1 MNLYAIFQWK
11 EVIRLRRTNRYSRR
25 EKRKKNRHIW
35 VWLLMALAFF
45 AAVGAGAFLASTS
58 LFDTPR
64 RLGRLDRTNE
74 TLLVATDKTTVMILG
89 VDERDDDEGRAD
101 TLMVATVDPKQKQ
114 VSLLSIPRDTRA
126 LLQGSYDKINSAYAY
141 GGWKLTRDVVEDLL
155 DTPVDHYV
163 LVNTR
168 SFPRIIDAIGGI
180 DLYVESRMYY
190 VDEWDDA
197 VPGGLVIDLY
207 PGMQHMDGITAMSY
221 VRYRDEE
228 GDIGR
233 IARQQRFMSA
243 VMDKVTSPAIVTKLP
258 AVIRECMGAV
268 ETDLSFRQ
276 LLELAGSMKEAQGN
290 GLLAEMLPGRPLYID
305 EVSYWV
311 PDLTETRT
319 RLASTLGITMSP
331 KARSE
336 MEREQREYEAS
347 IPSTAREVPPGD
359 TSLGRPSGRR
369 GSSPSTRPSPVGPRT
384 PAAGSPSLPKL
395 DPSRRSDTS
404 PGHDEAAE
412 PTASP
417 HREEVVSET
426 ERTDGGN
433 QPAATPSP
441 VRPSW
446 TELEGSGPRPGA
458 DLSRTP
464 PGDREDDAP
473 AAPSAPEAPS
483 RPAAPAAP
491 TAPSMKSGGKGQ

>member
-1 MNLYAIFQWK
+1 M
-11 EVIRLRRTNRYSRR
+11 V
-25 EKRKKNRHIW
+25 
-35 VWLLMALAFF
+35 LAFF

-58 LFDTPR
+58 LFDAPR
-64 RLGRLDRTNE
+64 RLARLDRANE

-89 VDERDDDEGRAD
+89 VDERDDDVGRSD
-101 TLMVATVDPKQKQ
+101 TLMLATVDPKQKQ
-114 VSLLSIPRDTRA
+114 VSLLSIPRDTRT
-126 LLQGSYDKINSAYAY
+126 LIQGSYDKINSAYAY

-207 PGMQHMDGITAMSY
+207 PGMQHMDGVTAMSY

-233 IARQQRFMSA
+233 IARQQRFMRA
-243 VMDKVTSPAIVTKLP
+243 VMEKVTSPAIVTRLP

-276 LLELAGSMKEAQGN
+276 ILELAGSIKEAQGN
-290 GLLAEMLPGRPLYID
+290 GLRAEMLPGRPLYID

-319 RLASTLGITMSP
+319 RLASTLGITMSQ
-331 KARSE
+331 KARAE

-359 TSLGRPSGRR
+359 TSLGRPDRRSGGASASSAAGRTSPSGTGTLR
-369 GSSPSTRPSPVGPRT
+369 GSG
-384 PAAGSPSLPKL
+384 AAS
-395 DPSRRSDTS
+395 SRSAEDTAGAERS
-404 PGHDEAAE
+404 E
-412 PTASP
+412 
-417 HREEVVSET
+417 SE
-426 ERTDGGN
+426 DNSSGN
-433 QPAATPSP
+433 SSA

-446 TELEGSGPRPGA
+446 ANPEGSGPRPGT

-464 PGDREDDAP
+464 PGDSDDEAPAGTITPEAPARPVAPSAP
-473 AAPSAPEAPS
+473 AAPSMTNS
-483 RPAAPAAP
+483 
-491 TAPSMKSGGKGQ
+491 GKGR

>member
-1 MNLYAIFQWK
+1 M
-11 EVIRLRRTNRYSRR
+11 V
-25 EKRKKNRHIW
+25 
-35 VWLLMALAFF
+35 LAFF

-58 LFDTPR
+58 LFDAPR
-64 RLGRLDRTNE
+64 RLARLDRANE

-89 VDERDDDEGRAD
+89 VDERDDDVGRSD
-101 TLMVATVDPKQKQ
+101 TLMLATVDPKQKQ
-114 VSLLSIPRDTRA
+114 VSLLSIPRDTRT
-126 LLQGSYDKINSAYAY
+126 LIQGSYDKINSAYAY

-207 PGMQHMDGITAMSY
+207 PGMQHMDGVTAMSY

-233 IARQQRFMSA
+233 IARQQRFMRA
-243 VMDKVTSPAIVTKLP
+243 VMEKVTSPAIVTRLP

-276 LLELAGSMKEAQGN
+276 ILELAGSIKEAQGN
-290 GLLAEMLPGRPLYID
+290 GLRAEMLPGRPLYID

-319 RLASTLGITMSP
+319 RLASTLGITMSQ
-331 KARSE
+331 KARAE

-359 TSLGRPSGRR
+359 TSLGRPDRRSGGASASSAAGRTSPSGTGTLR
-369 GSSPSTRPSPVGPRT
+369 GSG
-384 PAAGSPSLPKL
+384 AAS
-395 DPSRRSDTS
+395 SRSAEDTA
-404 PGHDEAAE
+404 G
-412 PTASP
+412 
-417 HREEVVSET
+417 T
-426 ERTDGGN
+426 ERSESEDNSSGN
-433 QPAATPSP
+433 SSA

-446 TELEGSGPRPGA
+446 ANPEGSGPRPGT

-464 PGDREDDAP
+464 PGDSDDEAPAGTITPEAPARPVAPSAP
-473 AAPSAPEAPS
+473 AAPSMTNS
-483 RPAAPAAP
+483 
-491 TAPSMKSGGKGQ
+491 GKGR

>member
-1 MNLYAIFQWK
+1 M
-11 EVIRLRRTNRYSRR
+11 V
-25 EKRKKNRHIW
+25 
-35 VWLLMALAFF
+35 LAFF

-58 LFDTPR
+58 LFDAPR
-64 RLGRLDRTNE
+64 RLARLDRANE

-89 VDERDDDEGRAD
+89 VDERDDDVGRSD
-101 TLMVATVDPKQKQ
+101 TLMLATVDPKQKQ
-114 VSLLSIPRDTRA
+114 VSLLSIPRDTRT
-126 LLQGSYDKINSAYAY
+126 LIQGSYDKINSAYAY

-207 PGMQHMDGITAMSY
+207 PGMQHMDGVTAMSY

-233 IARQQRFMSA
+233 IARQQRFMRA
-243 VMDKVTSPAIVTKLP
+243 VMEKVTSPAIVTRLP

-276 LLELAGSMKEAQGN
+276 ILELAGSIKEAQGN
-290 GLLAEMLPGRPLYID
+290 GLRAEMLPGRPLYID

-319 RLASTLGITMSP
+319 RLASTLGITMSQ
-331 KARSE
+331 KARAE

-359 TSLGRPSGRR
+359 TSLGRPDRRSGGASASSAAGRTSSSGTGTLR
-369 GSSPSTRPSPVGPRT
+369 GSG
-384 PAAGSPSLPKL
+384 AAS
-395 DPSRRSDTS
+395 SRSAEDTA
-404 PGHDEAAE
+404 G
-412 PTASP
+412 
-417 HREEVVSET
+417 T
-426 ERTDGGN
+426 ERSESEDNSSGN
-433 QPAATPSP
+433 SSA

-446 TELEGSGPRPGA
+446 ANPEGSGPRPGT

-464 PGDREDDAP
+464 PGDSDDEASAGPITPEAPARPVAPSAP
-473 AAPSAPEAPS
+473 AAPSMTNS
-483 RPAAPAAP
+483 
-491 TAPSMKSGGKGQ
+491 GKGR

>member
-1 MNLYAIFQWK
+1 M
-11 EVIRLRRTNRYSRR
+11 V
-25 EKRKKNRHIW
+25 
-35 VWLLMALAFF
+35 LAFF

-58 LFDTPR
+58 LFDAPR
-64 RLGRLDRTNE
+64 RLARLDRANE

-89 VDERDDDEGRAD
+89 VDERDDDVGRSD
-101 TLMVATVDPKQKQ
+101 TLMLATVDPKQKQ
-114 VSLLSIPRDTRA
+114 VSLLSIPRDTRT
-126 LLQGSYDKINSAYAY
+126 LIQGSYDKINSAYAY
-141 GGWKLTRDVVEDLL
+141 GGWRLTRDVVEDLL

-207 PGMQHMDGITAMSY
+207 PGMQHMDGVTAMSY

-233 IARQQRFMSA
+233 IARQQRFMRA
-243 VMDKVTSPAIVTKLP
+243 VMEKVTSPAIVTRLP

-276 LLELAGSMKEAQGN
+276 ILELAGSIKEAQGN
-290 GLLAEMLPGRPLYID
+290 GLRAEMLPGRPLYID

-319 RLASTLGITMSP
+319 RLASTLGITMSQ
-331 KARSE
+331 KARAE

-359 TSLGRPSGRR
+359 TSLGRPDRRSGGASASSAAGRTSPSGTGPLR
-369 GSSPSTRPSPVGPRT
+369 GSG
-384 PAAGSPSLPKL
+384 AASA
-395 DPSRRSDTS
+395 RSAEDTA
-404 PGHDEAAE
+404 GAE
-412 PTASP
+412 
-417 HREEVVSET
+417 RSES
-426 ERTDGGN
+426 EDNSSGN
-433 QPAATPSP
+433 SSA

-446 TELEGSGPRPGA
+446 ANPEGSGPRPGT

-464 PGDREDDAP
+464 PGDSDDEAPAGTITPEAPARPVAPSAP
-473 AAPSAPEAPS
+473 AAPSMTNS
-483 RPAAPAAP
+483 
-491 TAPSMKSGGKGQ
+491 GKGR

>member
-1 MNLYAIFQWK
+1 M
-11 EVIRLRRTNRYSRR
+11 V
-25 EKRKKNRHIW
+25 
-35 VWLLMALAFF
+35 LAFF

-58 LFDTPR
+58 LFDAPR
-64 RLGRLDRTNE
+64 RLARLDRANE

-89 VDERDDDEGRAD
+89 VDERDDDVGRSD
-101 TLMVATVDPKQKQ
+101 TLMLATVDPKQKQ
-114 VSLLSIPRDTRA
+114 VSLLSIPRDTRT
-126 LLQGSYDKINSAYAY
+126 LIQGSYDKINSAYAY

-207 PGMQHMDGITAMSY
+207 PGMQHMDGVTAMSY

-233 IARQQRFMSA
+233 IARQQRFMRA
-243 VMDKVTSPAIVTKLP
+243 VMEKVTSPAIVTRLP

-276 LLELAGSMKEAQGN
+276 ILELAGSIKEAQGN
-290 GLLAEMLPGRPLYID
+290 GLRAEMLPGRPLYID

-319 RLASTLGITMSP
+319 RLASTLGITMSQ
-331 KARSE
+331 KARAE

-359 TSLGRPSGRR
+359 TSLGRPDRRSGGASASSAAGRTSPSGTGTLR
-369 GSSPSTRPSPVGPRT
+369 GSG
-384 PAAGSPSLPKL
+384 AAS
-395 DPSRRSDTS
+395 SRSAEDTA
-404 PGHDEAAE
+404 G
-412 PTASP
+412 
-417 HREEVVSET
+417 T
-426 ERTDGGN
+426 ERSESEDNSSGN
-433 QPAATPSP
+433 SSA

-446 TELEGSGPRPGA
+446 ANPEGSGPRPGT

-464 PGDREDDAP
+464 PGDSDDEAPAGPITPEAPARPVAPSAP
-473 AAPSAPEAPS
+473 AAPSMTNS
-483 RPAAPAAP
+483 
-491 TAPSMKSGGKGQ
+491 GKGR

>member
-1 MNLYAIFQWK
+1 M
-11 EVIRLRRTNRYSRR
+11 V
-25 EKRKKNRHIW
+25 
-35 VWLLMALAFF
+35 LAFF

-58 LFDTPR
+58 LFDAPR
-64 RLGRLDRTNE
+64 RLARLDRANE

-89 VDERDDDEGRAD
+89 VDERDDDVGRSD
-101 TLMVATVDPKQKQ
+101 TLMLATVDPKQKQ
-114 VSLLSIPRDTRA
+114 VSLLSIPRDTRT
-126 LLQGSYDKINSAYAY
+126 LIQGSYDKINSAYAY

-207 PGMQHMDGITAMSY
+207 PGMQHMDGVTAMSY

-233 IARQQRFMSA
+233 IARQQRFMRA
-243 VMDKVTSPAIVTKLP
+243 VMEKVTSPAIVTRLP

-276 LLELAGSMKEAQGN
+276 ILELAGSIKEAQGN
-290 GLLAEMLPGRPLYID
+290 GLRAEMLPGRPLYID

-319 RLASTLGITMSP
+319 RLASTLGITMSQ
-331 KARSE
+331 KARAE

-359 TSLGRPSGRR
+359 TSLGRPGRR
-369 GSSPSTRPSPVGPRT
+369 SGGASASSAAGRTSPSGTGTLRGSG
-384 PAAGSPSLPKL
+384 AAS
-395 DPSRRSDTS
+395 SRSAEDTA
-404 PGHDEAAE
+404 G
-412 PTASP
+412 
-417 HREEVVSET
+417 T
-426 ERTDGGN
+426 ERSESEDNSSGN
-433 QPAATPSP
+433 SSA

-446 TELEGSGPRPGA
+446 ANPEGSGPRPGT

-464 PGDREDDAP
+464 PGDSDDEAPAGTITPEAPARPVAPSAP
-473 AAPSAPEAPS
+473 AAPSMTNS
-483 RPAAPAAP
+483 
-491 TAPSMKSGGKGQ
+491 GKGR

>member
-1 MNLYAIFQWK
+1 M
-11 EVIRLRRTNRYSRR
+11 V
-25 EKRKKNRHIW
+25 
-35 VWLLMALAFF
+35 LAFF

-58 LFDTPR
+58 LFDAPR
-64 RLGRLDRTNE
+64 RLARLDRGNE

-89 VDERDDDEGRAD
+89 VDERDDDVGRSD
-101 TLMVATVDPKQKQ
+101 TLMLATVDPKQKQ
-114 VSLLSIPRDTRA
+114 VSLLSIPRDTRT
-126 LLQGSYDKINSAYAY
+126 LIQGSYDKINSAYAY

-207 PGMQHMDGITAMSY
+207 PGMQHMDGVTAMSY

-233 IARQQRFMSA
+233 IARQQRFMRA
-243 VMDKVTSPAIVTKLP
+243 VMEKVTSPAIVTRLP

-276 LLELAGSMKEAQGN
+276 ILELAGSIKEAQGN
-290 GLLAEMLPGRPLYID
+290 GLRAEMLPGRPLYID

-319 RLASTLGITMSP
+319 RLASTLGITMSQ
-331 KARSE
+331 KARAE

-359 TSLGRPSGRR
+359 TSLGRPDRRSGGASASSAAGRTSPSGTGTLR
-369 GSSPSTRPSPVGPRT
+369 GSG
-384 PAAGSPSLPKL
+384 AAS
-395 DPSRRSDTS
+395 SRSAEDTA
-404 PGHDEAAE
+404 G
-412 PTASP
+412 
-417 HREEVVSET
+417 T
-426 ERTDGGN
+426 ERSESEDNSSGN
-433 QPAATPSP
+433 SSA

-446 TELEGSGPRPGA
+446 ANPEGSGPRPGT

-464 PGDREDDAP
+464 PGDSDDEAPAGTITPEAPARPVAPSAP
-473 AAPSAPEAPS
+473 AAPSMTNS
-483 RPAAPAAP
+483 
-491 TAPSMKSGGKGQ
+491 GKGR

>member
-1 MNLYAIFQWK
+1 M
-11 EVIRLRRTNRYSRR
+11 V
-25 EKRKKNRHIW
+25 
-35 VWLLMALAFF
+35 LAFF

-58 LFDTPR
+58 LFDAPR
-64 RLGRLDRTNE
+64 RLARLDRANE

-89 VDERDDDEGRAD
+89 VDERDDDVGRSD
-101 TLMVATVDPKQKQ
+101 TLMLATVDPKQKQ
-114 VSLLSIPRDTRA
+114 VSLLSIPRDTRT
-126 LLQGSYDKINSAYAY
+126 LIQGSYDKINSAYAY

-197 VPGGLVIDLY
+197 VPGGLIIDLY
-207 PGMQHMDGITAMSY
+207 PGMQHMDGVTAMSY

-233 IARQQRFMSA
+233 IARQQRFMRA
-243 VMDKVTSPAIVTKLP
+243 VMEKVTSPAIVTRLP

-276 LLELAGSMKEAQGN
+276 ILELAGSIKEAQGN
-290 GLLAEMLPGRPLYID
+290 GLRAEMLPGRPLYID

-319 RLASTLGITMSP
+319 RLASTLGITMSQ
-331 KARSE
+331 KARAE

-359 TSLGRPSGRR
+359 TSLGRPDRRSGGASASSAAGRTSPSGTGTLR
-369 GSSPSTRPSPVGPRT
+369 GSG
-384 PAAGSPSLPKL
+384 AAS
-395 DPSRRSDTS
+395 SRSSEDTAGAERS
-404 PGHDEAAE
+404 E
-412 PTASP
+412 
-417 HREEVVSET
+417 SE
-426 ERTDGGN
+426 DNSSGN
-433 QPAATPSP
+433 SSA

-446 TELEGSGPRPGA
+446 ANPEGSGPRPGT

-464 PGDREDDAP
+464 PGDSDDEAPAGTITPEAPARPVAPSAP
-473 AAPSAPEAPS
+473 AAPSMTNS
-483 RPAAPAAP
+483 
-491 TAPSMKSGGKGQ
+491 GKGR

>member
-1 MNLYAIFQWK
+1 M
-11 EVIRLRRTNRYSRR
+11 V
-25 EKRKKNRHIW
+25 
-35 VWLLMALAFF
+35 LAFF

-58 LFDTPR
+58 LFDAPR
-64 RLGRLDRTNE
+64 RLARLDRANE

-89 VDERDDDEGRAD
+89 VDERDDDVGRSD
-101 TLMVATVDPKQKQ
+101 TLMLATVDPKQKQ
-114 VSLLSIPRDTRA
+114 VSLLSIPRDTRT
-126 LLQGSYDKINSAYAY
+126 LIQGSYDKINSAYAY

-207 PGMQHMDGITAMSY
+207 PGMQHMDGVTAMSY

-233 IARQQRFMSA
+233 IARQQRFMRA
-243 VMDKVTSPAIVTKLP
+243 VMEKVTSPAIVTRLP

-276 LLELAGSMKEAQGN
+276 ILELAGSIKEAQGN
-290 GLLAEMLPGRPLYID
+290 GLRAEMLPGRPLYID

-319 RLASTLGITMSP
+319 RLASTLGITMSQ
-331 KARSE
+331 KARAE

-359 TSLGRPSGRR
+359 TSLGRPDRRSGGASASSAAGRTSPSGTGPLR
-369 GSSPSTRPSPVGPRT
+369 GSG
-384 PAAGSPSLPKL
+384 AAS
-395 DPSRRSDTS
+395 SRSAEDTA
-404 PGHDEAAE
+404 G
-412 PTASP
+412 
-417 HREEVVSET
+417 T
-426 ERTDGGN
+426 ERSESEDNSSGN
-433 QPAATPSP
+433 SSA

-446 TELEGSGPRPGA
+446 ANPEGSGPRPGT

-464 PGDREDDAP
+464 PGDSDDEAPAGTITPEAPARPVAPSAP
-473 AAPSAPEAPS
+473 AAPSMTNS
-483 RPAAPAAP
+483 
-491 TAPSMKSGGKGQ
+491 GKGR

>member
-1 MNLYAIFQWK
+1 M
-11 EVIRLRRTNRYSRR
+11 V
-25 EKRKKNRHIW
+25 
-35 VWLLMALAFF
+35 LAFF

-58 LFDTPR
+58 LFDAPR
-64 RLGRLDRTNE
+64 RLARLDRANE

-89 VDERDDDEGRAD
+89 VDERDDDVGRSD
-101 TLMVATVDPKQKQ
+101 TLMLATVDPKQKQ
-114 VSLLSIPRDTRA
+114 VSLLSIPRDTRT
-126 LLQGSYDKINSAYAY
+126 LIQGSYDKINSAYAY

-207 PGMQHMDGITAMSY
+207 PGMQHMDGVTAMSY

-233 IARQQRFMSA
+233 IARQQRFMRA
-243 VMDKVTSPAIVTKLP
+243 VMEKVTSPAIVTRLP

-276 LLELAGSMKEAQGN
+276 ILELAGSIKEAQGN
-290 GLLAEMLPGRPLYID
+290 GLRAEMLPGRPLYID

-319 RLASTLGITMSP
+319 RLASTLGITMSQ
-331 KARSE
+331 KARAE

-359 TSLGRPSGRR
+359 TSLGRPDRRSGGASASSAAGRTSPSGTGTLR
-369 GSSPSTRPSPVGPRT
+369 GSG
-384 PAAGSPSLPKL
+384 AAS
-395 DPSRRSDTS
+395 SRSAEDTA
-404 PGHDEAAE
+404 G
-412 PTASP
+412 
-417 HREEVVSET
+417 T
-426 ERTDGGN
+426 ERSESEDNSSGN
-433 QPAATPSP
+433 SSA

-446 TELEGSGPRPGA
+446 ANPEGSGPRPGT

-464 PGDREDDAP
+464 PGDSDDEASAGTITPEAPARPVAPSAP
-473 AAPSAPEAPS
+473 AAPSMTNS
-483 RPAAPAAP
+483 
-491 TAPSMKSGGKGQ
+491 GKGR

>member
-1 MNLYAIFQWK
+1 M
-11 EVIRLRRTNRYSRR
+11 V
-25 EKRKKNRHIW
+25 
-35 VWLLMALAFF
+35 LAFF

-58 LFDTPR
+58 LFDAPR
-64 RLGRLDRTNE
+64 RLARLDRANE

-89 VDERDDDEGRAD
+89 VDERDDDVGRSD
-101 TLMVATVDPKQKQ
+101 TLMLATVDPKQKQ
-114 VSLLSIPRDTRA
+114 VSLLSIPRDTRT
-126 LLQGSYDKINSAYAY
+126 LIQGSYDKINSAYAY

-207 PGMQHMDGITAMSY
+207 PGMQHMDGVTAMSY

-233 IARQQRFMSA
+233 IARQQRFMRA
-243 VMDKVTSPAIVTKLP
+243 VMEKVTSPAIVTRLP

-276 LLELAGSMKEAQGN
+276 ILELAGSIKEAQGN
-290 GLLAEMLPGRPLYID
+290 GLRAEMLPGRPLYID

-319 RLASTLGITMSP
+319 RLASTLGITMSQ
-331 KARSE
+331 KARAE

-359 TSLGRPSGRR
+359 TSLGRPDRRSGGASASSAAGRTSPSGTGPLR
-369 GSSPSTRPSPVGPRT
+369 GSG
-384 PAAGSPSLPKL
+384 AAS
-395 DPSRRSDTS
+395 SRSAEDTA
-404 PGHDEAAE
+404 G
-412 PTASP
+412 
-417 HREEVVSET
+417 T
-426 ERTDGGN
+426 ERSESEDNSSGN
-433 QPAATPSP
+433 SSA

-446 TELEGSGPRPGA
+446 ANPEGSGPRPGT

-464 PGDREDDAP
+464 PGDSDDEASAGPITPEAPARPVAPSAP
-473 AAPSAPEAPS
+473 AAPSMTNS
-483 RPAAPAAP
+483 
-491 TAPSMKSGGKGQ
+491 GKGR

>member
-1 MNLYAIFQWK
+1 M
-11 EVIRLRRTNRYSRR
+11 V
-25 EKRKKNRHIW
+25 
-35 VWLLMALAFF
+35 LAFF

-58 LFDTPR
+58 LFDAPR
-64 RLGRLDRTNE
+64 RLARLDRANE

-89 VDERDDDEGRAD
+89 VDERDDDVGRSD
-101 TLMVATVDPKQKQ
+101 TLMLATVDPKQKQ
-114 VSLLSIPRDTRA
+114 VSLLSIPRDTRT
-126 LLQGSYDKINSAYAY
+126 LIQGSYDKINSAYAY

-207 PGMQHMDGITAMSY
+207 PGMQHMDGVTAMSY

-233 IARQQRFMSA
+233 IARQQRFMRA
-243 VMDKVTSPAIVTKLP
+243 VMEKVTSPAIVTRLP

-276 LLELAGSMKEAQGN
+276 ILELAGSIKEAQGN
-290 GLLAEMLPGRPLYID
+290 GLRAEMLPGRPLYID

-319 RLASTLGITMSP
+319 RLASTLGITMSQ
-331 KARSE
+331 KARAE

-359 TSLGRPSGRR
+359 TSLGRPDRRSGGASASSAAGRTSPSGTGTLR
-369 GSSPSTRPSPVGPRT
+369 GSG
-384 PAAGSPSLPKL
+384 AAS
-395 DPSRRSDTS
+395 SRSSEDTAGAERS
-404 PGHDEAAE
+404 E
-412 PTASP
+412 
-417 HREEVVSET
+417 SE
-426 ERTDGGN
+426 DNSSGN
-433 QPAATPSP
+433 SSA

-446 TELEGSGPRPGA
+446 ANPEGSGPRPGT

-464 PGDREDDAP
+464 PGDSDDEASAGPITPEAPARPVAPSAP
-473 AAPSAPEAPS
+473 AAPSMTNS
-483 RPAAPAAP
+483 
-491 TAPSMKSGGKGQ
+491 GKGR

>member
-1 MNLYAIFQWK
+1 M
-11 EVIRLRRTNRYSRR
+11 V
-25 EKRKKNRHIW
+25 
-35 VWLLMALAFF
+35 LAFF

-58 LFDTPR
+58 LFDAPR
-64 RLGRLDRTNE
+64 RLARLDRANE

-89 VDERDDDEGRAD
+89 VDERDDDVGRSD
-101 TLMVATVDPKQKQ
+101 TLMLATVDPKQKQ
-114 VSLLSIPRDTRA
+114 VSLLSIPRDTRT
-126 LLQGSYDKINSAYAY
+126 LIQGSYDKINSAYAY

-207 PGMQHMDGITAMSY
+207 PGMQHMDGVTAMSY

-233 IARQQRFMSA
+233 IARQQRFMRA
-243 VMDKVTSPAIVTKLP
+243 VMEKVTSPAIVTRLP

-276 LLELAGSMKEAQGN
+276 ILELAGSIKEAQGN
-290 GLLAEMLPGRPLYID
+290 GLRAEMLPGRPLYID

-319 RLASTLGITMSP
+319 RLASTLGITMSQ
-331 KARSE
+331 KARAE

-359 TSLGRPSGRR
+359 TSLGRPDRRSGGASASSAAGRTSSSGTGTLR
-369 GSSPSTRPSPVGPRT
+369 GSG
-384 PAAGSPSLPKL
+384 AAS
-395 DPSRRSDTS
+395 SRSSEDTAGAERS
-404 PGHDEAAE
+404 E
-412 PTASP
+412 
-417 HREEVVSET
+417 SE
-426 ERTDGGN
+426 DNSSGN
-433 QPAATPSP
+433 SSA

-446 TELEGSGPRPGA
+446 ANPEGSGPRPGT

-464 PGDREDDAP
+464 PGDSDDEAPTGTITPEAPARPVAPSAP
-473 AAPSAPEAPS
+473 AAPSMTNS
-483 RPAAPAAP
+483 
-491 TAPSMKSGGKGQ
+491 GKGR

>member
-1 MNLYAIFQWK
+1 M
-11 EVIRLRRTNRYSRR
+11 V
-25 EKRKKNRHIW
+25 
-35 VWLLMALAFF
+35 LAFF

-58 LFDTPR
+58 LFDAPR
-64 RLGRLDRTNE
+64 RLARLDRANE

-89 VDERDDDEGRAD
+89 VDERDDDVGRSD
-101 TLMVATVDPKQKQ
+101 TLMLATVDPKQKQ
-114 VSLLSIPRDTRA
+114 VSLLSIPRDTRT
-126 LLQGSYDKINSAYAY
+126 LIQGSYDKINSAYAY

-207 PGMQHMDGITAMSY
+207 PGMQHMDGVTAMSY

-233 IARQQRFMSA
+233 IARQQRFMRA
-243 VMDKVTSPAIVTKLP
+243 VMEKVTSPAIVTRLP

-276 LLELAGSMKEAQGN
+276 ILELAGSIKEAQGN
-290 GLLAEMLPGRPLYID
+290 GLRAEMLPGRPLYID

-319 RLASTLGITMSP
+319 RLASTLGITMSQ
-331 KARSE
+331 KARAE

-359 TSLGRPSGRR
+359 TSLGRPDRRSGGASSSSAAGRTSPSGTGPLR
-369 GSSPSTRPSPVGPRT
+369 GSG
-384 PAAGSPSLPKL
+384 AAS
-395 DPSRRSDTS
+395 SRSAEDTA
-404 PGHDEAAE
+404 G
-412 PTASP
+412 
-417 HREEVVSET
+417 T
-426 ERTDGGN
+426 ERSESEDNSSGN
-433 QPAATPSP
+433 SSA

-446 TELEGSGPRPGA
+446 ANPEGSGPRPGT

-464 PGDREDDAP
+464 PGDSDDEVPAGTITPEAPARPVAPLAP
-473 AAPSAPEAPS
+473 AAPSMTNS
-483 RPAAPAAP
+483 
-491 TAPSMKSGGKGQ
+491 GKGR

>member
-1 MNLYAIFQWK
+1 M
-11 EVIRLRRTNRYSRR
+11 V
-25 EKRKKNRHIW
+25 
-35 VWLLMALAFF
+35 LAFF

-58 LFDTPR
+58 LFDAPR
-64 RLGRLDRTNE
+64 RLARLDRGNE

-89 VDERDDDEGRAD
+89 VDERDDDVGRSD
-101 TLMVATVDPKQKQ
+101 TLMLATVDPKQKQ
-114 VSLLSIPRDTRA
+114 VSLLSIPRDTRT
-126 LLQGSYDKINSAYAY
+126 LIQGSYDKINSAYAY

-207 PGMQHMDGITAMSY
+207 PGMQHMDGVTAMSY

-233 IARQQRFMSA
+233 IARQQRFMRA
-243 VMDKVTSPAIVTKLP
+243 VMEKVTSPAIVTRLP

-276 LLELAGSMKEAQGN
+276 ILELAGSIKEAQGN
-290 GLLAEMLPGRPLYID
+290 GLRAEMLPGRPLYID

-319 RLASTLGITMSP
+319 RLASTLGITMSQ
-331 KARSE
+331 KARAE

-359 TSLGRPSGRR
+359 TSLGRPDRRSGGASASSAVGRTSPSGTGTLR
-369 GSSPSTRPSPVGPRT
+369 GSG
-384 PAAGSPSLPKL
+384 AAS
-395 DPSRRSDTS
+395 SRSAEDTA
-404 PGHDEAAE
+404 G
-412 PTASP
+412 
-417 HREEVVSET
+417 T
-426 ERTDGGN
+426 ERSESEDNSSGN
-433 QPAATPSP
+433 SSA

-446 TELEGSGPRPGA
+446 ANPEGSGPRPGT

-464 PGDREDDAP
+464 PGDSDDEAPAGTITPEAPARPVAPSAP
-473 AAPSAPEAPS
+473 AAPSMTNS
-483 RPAAPAAP
+483 
-491 TAPSMKSGGKGQ
+491 GKGR

>member
-1 MNLYAIFQWK
+1 M
-11 EVIRLRRTNRYSRR
+11 V
-25 EKRKKNRHIW
+25 
-35 VWLLMALAFF
+35 LAFF

-58 LFDTPR
+58 LFDAPR
-64 RLGRLDRTNE
+64 RLARLDRANE

-89 VDERDDDEGRAD
+89 VDERDDDVGRSD
-101 TLMVATVDPKQKQ
+101 TLMLATVDPKQKQ
-114 VSLLSIPRDTRA
+114 VSLLSIPRDTRT
-126 LLQGSYDKINSAYAY
+126 LIQGSYDKINSAYAY

-207 PGMQHMDGITAMSY
+207 PGMQHMDGVTAMSY

-233 IARQQRFMSA
+233 IVRQQRFMRA
-243 VMDKVTSPAIVTKLP
+243 VMEKVTSPAIVTRLP

-276 LLELAGSMKEAQGN
+276 ILELAGSIKEAQGN
-290 GLLAEMLPGRPLYID
+290 GLRAEMLPGRPLYID

-319 RLASTLGITMSP
+319 RLASTLGITMSQ
-331 KARSE
+331 KARAE

-359 TSLGRPSGRR
+359 TSLGRPDRRSGGASASSAAGRTSPSGTGTLR
-369 GSSPSTRPSPVGPRT
+369 GSG
-384 PAAGSPSLPKL
+384 AAS
-395 DPSRRSDTS
+395 SRSSEDTAGAERS
-404 PGHDEAAE
+404 E
-412 PTASP
+412 
-417 HREEVVSET
+417 SE
-426 ERTDGGN
+426 DNSSGN
-433 QPAATPSP
+433 SSA

-446 TELEGSGPRPGA
+446 ANPEGSGPRPGT

-464 PGDREDDAP
+464 PGDSDDEAPAGTITPEAPARPVAPSAP
-473 AAPSAPEAPS
+473 AAPSMTNS
-483 RPAAPAAP
+483 
-491 TAPSMKSGGKGQ
+491 GKGR

>member
-1 MNLYAIFQWK
+1 M
-11 EVIRLRRTNRYSRR
+11 V
-25 EKRKKNRHIW
+25 
-35 VWLLMALAFF
+35 LAFF

-58 LFDTPR
+58 LFDAPR
-64 RLGRLDRTNE
+64 RLARLDRANE

-89 VDERDDDEGRAD
+89 VDERDDDVGRSD
-101 TLMVATVDPKQKQ
+101 TLMLATVDPKQKQ
-114 VSLLSIPRDTRA
+114 VSLLSIPRDTRT
-126 LLQGSYDKINSAYAY
+126 LIQGSYDKINSAYAY

-207 PGMQHMDGITAMSY
+207 PGMQHMDGVTAMSY

-233 IARQQRFMSA
+233 IARQQRFMRA
-243 VMDKVTSPAIVTKLP
+243 VMEKVTSPAIVTRLP

-276 LLELAGSMKEAQGN
+276 ILELAGSIKEAQGN
-290 GLLAEMLPGRPLYID
+290 GLRAEMLPGRPLYID

-319 RLASTLGITMSP
+319 RLASTLGITMSQ
-331 KARSE
+331 KARAE

-359 TSLGRPSGRR
+359 TSLGRPDRRSGGASASSAAGRTSPSGTGPLR
-369 GSSPSTRPSPVGPRT
+369 GSG
-384 PAAGSPSLPKL
+384 AASA
-395 DPSRRSDTS
+395 RSAEDTA
-404 PGHDEAAE
+404 GAE
-412 PTASP
+412 
-417 HREEVVSET
+417 RSES
-426 ERTDGGN
+426 EDNSSGN
-433 QPAATPSP
+433 SSA

-446 TELEGSGPRPGA
+446 ANPEGSGPRPGT

-464 PGDREDDAP
+464 PGDSDDEASAGPITPEAPARPVAPSAP
-473 AAPSAPEAPS
+473 AAPSMTNS
-483 RPAAPAAP
+483 
-491 TAPSMKSGGKGQ
+491 GKGR

>member
-1 MNLYAIFQWK
+1 M
-11 EVIRLRRTNRYSRR
+11 V
-25 EKRKKNRHIW
+25 
-35 VWLLMALAFF
+35 LAFF

-58 LFDTPR
+58 LFDAPR
-64 RLGRLDRTNE
+64 RLARLDRANE

-89 VDERDDDEGRAD
+89 VDERDDDVGRSD
-101 TLMVATVDPKQKQ
+101 TLMLATVDPKQKQ
-114 VSLLSIPRDTRA
+114 VSLLSIPRDTRT
-126 LLQGSYDKINSAYAY
+126 LIQGSYDKINSAYAY

-207 PGMQHMDGITAMSY
+207 PGMQHMDGVTAMSY

-233 IARQQRFMSA
+233 IARQQRFMRA
-243 VMDKVTSPAIVTKLP
+243 VMEKVTSPAIVTRLP

-276 LLELAGSMKEAQGN
+276 ILELAGSIKEAQGN
-290 GLLAEMLPGRPLYID
+290 GLRAEMLPGRPLYID

-319 RLASTLGITMSP
+319 RLASTLGITMSQ
-331 KARSE
+331 KARAE

-347 IPSTAREVPPGD
+347 IPSTAREVPLGD
-359 TSLGRPSGRR
+359 TSLGRPDRRSGGASASSAAGRTSPSGTGTLR
-369 GSSPSTRPSPVGPRT
+369 GSG
-384 PAAGSPSLPKL
+384 AAS
-395 DPSRRSDTS
+395 SRSVEDTA
-404 PGHDEAAE
+404 G
-412 PTASP
+412 
-417 HREEVVSET
+417 T
-426 ERTDGGN
+426 ERSESEDNSSGN
-433 QPAATPSP
+433 SSA

-446 TELEGSGPRPGA
+446 ANPEGSGPRPGT

-464 PGDREDDAP
+464 PGDSDDEAPARTITPEAPARPVAPSAP
-473 AAPSAPEAPS
+473 AAPSMTNS
-483 RPAAPAAP
+483 
-491 TAPSMKSGGKGQ
+491 GKGR

>member
-1 MNLYAIFQWK
+1 M
-11 EVIRLRRTNRYSRR
+11 V
-25 EKRKKNRHIW
+25 
-35 VWLLMALAFF
+35 LAFF

-58 LFDTPR
+58 LFDAPR
-64 RLGRLDRTNE
+64 RLARLDRANE

-89 VDERDDDEGRAD
+89 VDERDDDVGRSD
-101 TLMVATVDPKQKQ
+101 TLMLATVDPKQKQ
-114 VSLLSIPRDTRA
+114 VSLLSIPRDTRT
-126 LLQGSYDKINSAYAY
+126 LIQGSYDKINSAYAY

-207 PGMQHMDGITAMSY
+207 PGMQHMDGVTAMSY

-233 IARQQRFMSA
+233 IARQQRFMRA
-243 VMDKVTSPAIVTKLP
+243 VMEKVTSPAIVTRLP

-276 LLELAGSMKEAQGN
+276 ILELAGSIKEAQGN
-290 GLLAEMLPGRPLYID
+290 GLRAEMLPGRPLYID

-319 RLASTLGITMSP
+319 RLASTLGITMSQ
-331 KARSE
+331 KARAE

-359 TSLGRPSGRR
+359 TSLGRPDRRSGGASASSAAGRTSPSGTGTLR
-369 GSSPSTRPSPVGPRT
+369 GSG
-384 PAAGSPSLPKL
+384 AASA
-395 DPSRRSDTS
+395 RSAEDTA
-404 PGHDEAAE
+404 GME
-412 PTASP
+412 
-417 HREEVVSET
+417 RSES
-426 ERTDGGN
+426 EDNSSGN
-433 QPAATPSP
+433 SSA

-446 TELEGSGPRPGA
+446 ANPEGSGPRPGT

-464 PGDREDDAP
+464 PGDSDDEAPAGTITPEAPARPVAPSAP
-473 AAPSAPEAPS
+473 AAPSMTNS
-483 RPAAPAAP
+483 
-491 TAPSMKSGGKGQ
+491 GKGR

>member
-1 MNLYAIFQWK
+1 M
-11 EVIRLRRTNRYSRR
+11 V
-25 EKRKKNRHIW
+25 
-35 VWLLMALAFF
+35 LAFF

-58 LFDTPR
+58 LFDAPR
-64 RLGRLDRTNE
+64 RLARLDRANE

-89 VDERDDDEGRAD
+89 VDERDDDVGRSD
-101 TLMVATVDPKQKQ
+101 TLMLATVDPKQKQ
-114 VSLLSIPRDTRA
+114 VSLLSIPRDTRT
-126 LLQGSYDKINSAYAY
+126 LIQGSYDKINSAYAY

-207 PGMQHMDGITAMSY
+207 PGMQHMDGVTAMSY

-233 IARQQRFMSA
+233 IARQQRFMRA
-243 VMDKVTSPAIVTKLP
+243 VMEKVTSPAIVTRLP

-276 LLELAGSMKEAQGN
+276 ILELAGSIKEAQGN
-290 GLLAEMLPGRPLYID
+290 GLRAEMLPGRPLYID

-319 RLASTLGITMSP
+319 RLASTLGITMSQ
-331 KARSE
+331 KARAE

-359 TSLGRPSGRR
+359 TSLGRPDRRSGASASSAAGRTSPSGTGTLR
-369 GSSPSTRPSPVGPRT
+369 GSG
-384 PAAGSPSLPKL
+384 AASA
-395 DPSRRSDTS
+395 RSAEDTA
-404 PGHDEAAE
+404 GAE
-412 PTASP
+412 
-417 HREEVVSET
+417 RSES
-426 ERTDGGN
+426 EDNSSGN
-433 QPAATPSP
+433 SSA

-446 TELEGSGPRPGA
+446 ANPEGSGPRPGT

-464 PGDREDDAP
+464 PGDSDDEAPAGTITPEAPARPVAPSAP
-473 AAPSAPEAPS
+473 AAPSMTNS
-483 RPAAPAAP
+483 
-491 TAPSMKSGGKGQ
+491 GKGR

>member
-1 MNLYAIFQWK
+1 M
-11 EVIRLRRTNRYSRR
+11 V
-25 EKRKKNRHIW
+25 
-35 VWLLMALAFF
+35 LAFF

-58 LFDTPR
+58 LFDAPR
-64 RLGRLDRTNE
+64 RLARLDRANE

-89 VDERDDDEGRAD
+89 VDERDDDVGRSD
-101 TLMVATVDPKQKQ
+101 TLMLATVDPKQKQ
-114 VSLLSIPRDTRA
+114 VSLLSIPRDTRT
-126 LLQGSYDKINSAYAY
+126 LIQGSYDKINSAYAY

-207 PGMQHMDGITAMSY
+207 PGMQHMDGVTAMSY

-233 IARQQRFMSA
+233 IARQQRFMRA
-243 VMDKVTSPAIVTKLP
+243 VMEKVTSPAIVTRLP

-276 LLELAGSMKEAQGN
+276 ILELAGSIKEAQGN
-290 GLLAEMLPGRPLYID
+290 GLRAEMLPGRPLYID

-319 RLASTLGITMSP
+319 RLASTLGITMSQ
-331 KARSE
+331 KARAE

-359 TSLGRPSGRR
+359 TSLGRPDRRSGGASSAAGRTSPSGTGTLR
-369 GSSPSTRPSPVGPRT
+369 GSG
-384 PAAGSPSLPKL
+384 AAS
-395 DPSRRSDTS
+395 SRSSEDTAGAERS
-404 PGHDEAAE
+404 E
-412 PTASP
+412 
-417 HREEVVSET
+417 SE
-426 ERTDGGN
+426 DNSSGN
-433 QPAATPSP
+433 SSA

-446 TELEGSGPRPGA
+446 ANPEGSGPRPGT

-464 PGDREDDAP
+464 PGDSDDEAPAGTITPEAPARPVAPSAP
-473 AAPSAPEAPS
+473 AAPSMTNS
-483 RPAAPAAP
+483 
-491 TAPSMKSGGKGQ
+491 GKGR

>member
-1 MNLYAIFQWK
+1 M
-11 EVIRLRRTNRYSRR
+11 V
-25 EKRKKNRHIW
+25 
-35 VWLLMALAFF
+35 LAFF

-58 LFDTPR
+58 LFDAPR
-64 RLGRLDRTNE
+64 RLARLDRANE

-89 VDERDDDEGRAD
+89 VDERDDDVGRSD
-101 TLMVATVDPKQKQ
+101 TLMLATVDPKQKQ
-114 VSLLSIPRDTRA
+114 VSLLSIPRDTRT
-126 LLQGSYDKINSAYAY
+126 LIQGSYDKINSAYAY

-207 PGMQHMDGITAMSY
+207 PGMQHMDGVTAMSY

-233 IARQQRFMSA
+233 IARQQRFMRA
-243 VMDKVTSPAIVTKLP
+243 VMEKVTSPAIVTRLP

-276 LLELAGSMKEAQGN
+276 ILELAGSIKEAQGN
-290 GLLAEMLPGRPLYID
+290 GLRAEMLPGRPLYID

-319 RLASTLGITMSP
+319 RLASTLGITMSQ
-331 KARSE
+331 KARAE

-359 TSLGRPSGRR
+359 TSLGRPDRRSGGASASSAAGRTSPSGTGTLR
-369 GSSPSTRPSPVGPRT
+369 GSG
-384 PAAGSPSLPKL
+384 AASA
-395 DPSRRSDTS
+395 RSAEDTA
-404 PGHDEAAE
+404 GAE
-412 PTASP
+412 
-417 HREEVVSET
+417 RSES
-426 ERTDGGN
+426 EDNSSGN
-433 QPAATPSP
+433 SSA

-446 TELEGSGPRPGA
+446 ANPEGSGPRPGT

-464 PGDREDDAP
+464 PGDSDDEAPAGTITPEAPARPVAPSAP
-473 AAPSAPEAPS
+473 AAPSMTNS
-483 RPAAPAAP
+483 
-491 TAPSMKSGGKGQ
+491 GKGR

>member
-1 MNLYAIFQWK
+1 M
-11 EVIRLRRTNRYSRR
+11 V
-25 EKRKKNRHIW
+25 
-35 VWLLMALAFF
+35 LAFF

-58 LFDTPR
+58 LFDAPR
-64 RLGRLDRTNE
+64 RLARLDRANE

-89 VDERDDDEGRAD
+89 VDERDDDVGRSD
-101 TLMVATVDPKQKQ
+101 TLMLATVDPKQKQ
-114 VSLLSIPRDTRA
+114 VSLLSIPRDTRT
-126 LLQGSYDKINSAYAY
+126 LIQGSYDKINSAYAY

-207 PGMQHMDGITAMSY
+207 PGMQHMDGVTAMSY

-233 IARQQRFMSA
+233 IARQQRFMRA
-243 VMDKVTSPAIVTKLP
+243 VMEKVTSPAIVTRLP

-276 LLELAGSMKEAQGN
+276 ILELAGSIKEAQGN
-290 GLLAEMLPGRPLYID
+290 GLRAEMLPGRPLYID

-311 PDLTETRT
+311 SDLTETRT
-319 RLASTLGITMSP
+319 RLASTLGITMSQ
-331 KARSE
+331 KARAE

-359 TSLGRPSGRR
+359 TSLGRPDRRSGGASASSAAGRTSPSGTGTLR
-369 GSSPSTRPSPVGPRT
+369 GSG
-384 PAAGSPSLPKL
+384 AASA
-395 DPSRRSDTS
+395 RSAEDTA
-404 PGHDEAAE
+404 GAE
-412 PTASP
+412 
-417 HREEVVSET
+417 RSES
-426 ERTDGGN
+426 EDNSSGN
-433 QPAATPSP
+433 SSA

-446 TELEGSGPRPGA
+446 ANPEGSGPRPGT

-464 PGDREDDAP
+464 PGDSDDEAPAGTITPEAPARPVAPSAP
-473 AAPSAPEAPS
+473 AAPSMTNS
-483 RPAAPAAP
+483 
-491 TAPSMKSGGKGQ
+491 GKGR

>member
-1 MNLYAIFQWK
+1 M
-11 EVIRLRRTNRYSRR
+11 V
-25 EKRKKNRHIW
+25 
-35 VWLLMALAFF
+35 LAFF

-58 LFDTPR
+58 LFDAPR
-64 RLGRLDRTNE
+64 RLARLDRANE

-89 VDERDDDEGRAD
+89 VDERDDDVGRSD
-101 TLMVATVDPKQKQ
+101 TLMLATVDPKQKQ
-114 VSLLSIPRDTRA
+114 VSLLSIPRDTRT
-126 LLQGSYDKINSAYAY
+126 LIQGSYDKINSAYAY

-207 PGMQHMDGITAMSY
+207 PGMQHMDGVTAMSY

-233 IARQQRFMSA
+233 IARQQRFMRA
-243 VMDKVTSPAIVTKLP
+243 VMEKVTSPAIVTRLP

-276 LLELAGSMKEAQGN
+276 ILELAGSIKEAQGN
-290 GLLAEMLPGRPLYID
+290 GLRAEMLPGRPLYID

-319 RLASTLGITMSP
+319 RLASTLGITMSQ
-331 KARSE
+331 KARAE

-359 TSLGRPSGRR
+359 TSLGRPDRRSGGASASSAAGR
-369 GSSPSTRPSPVGPRT
+369 SSPSGTGTLRGSG
-384 PAAGSPSLPKL
+384 AAS
-395 DPSRRSDTS
+395 SRSAEDTAGAERS
-404 PGHDEAAE
+404 E
-412 PTASP
+412 
-417 HREEVVSET
+417 SE
-426 ERTDGGN
+426 DNSSGN
-433 QPAATPSP
+433 SSA

-446 TELEGSGPRPGA
+446 ANPEGSGPRPGT

-464 PGDREDDAP
+464 PGDSDDEAPTGTITPEAPARPVAPSAP
-473 AAPSAPEAPS
+473 AAPSMTNS
-483 RPAAPAAP
+483 
-491 TAPSMKSGGKGQ
+491 GKGR

>member
-1 MNLYAIFQWK
+1 M
-11 EVIRLRRTNRYSRR
+11 V
-25 EKRKKNRHIW
+25 
-35 VWLLMALAFF
+35 LAFF

-58 LFDTPR
+58 LFDAPR
-64 RLGRLDRTNE
+64 RLARLDRGNE

-89 VDERDDDEGRAD
+89 VDERDDDVGRSD
-101 TLMVATVDPKQKQ
+101 TLMLATVDPKQKQ
-114 VSLLSIPRDTRA
+114 VSLLSIPRDTRT
-126 LLQGSYDKINSAYAY
+126 LIQGSYDKINSAYAY

-207 PGMQHMDGITAMSY
+207 PGMQHMDGVTAMSY

-233 IARQQRFMSA
+233 IARQQRFMRA
-243 VMDKVTSPAIVTKLP
+243 VMEKVTSPAIVTRLP

-276 LLELAGSMKEAQGN
+276 ILELAGSIKEAQGN
-290 GLLAEMLPGRPLYID
+290 GLRAEMLPGRPLYID

-319 RLASTLGITMSP
+319 RLASTLGITMSQ
-331 KARSE
+331 KARAE

-359 TSLGRPSGRR
+359 TSLGRPDRRSGGASASSAAGRTSPSGTGTLR
-369 GSSPSTRPSPVGPRT
+369 GSG
-384 PAAGSPSLPKL
+384 AAS
-395 DPSRRSDTS
+395 SRSAEDTA
-404 PGHDEAAE
+404 G
-412 PTASP
+412 
-417 HREEVVSET
+417 T
-426 ERTDGGN
+426 ERSESEDNSSGN
-433 QPAATPSP
+433 SSA

-446 TELEGSGPRPGA
+446 ANPEGSGPRPGT

-464 PGDREDDAP
+464 PGDSDDEASAGPITPEAPARPVAPSAP
-473 AAPSAPEAPS
+473 AAPSMTNS
-483 RPAAPAAP
+483 
-491 TAPSMKSGGKGQ
+491 GKGR

>member
-1 MNLYAIFQWK
+1 M
-11 EVIRLRRTNRYSRR
+11 V
-25 EKRKKNRHIW
+25 
-35 VWLLMALAFF
+35 LAFF
-45 AAVGAGAFLASTS
+45 AAVAAGAFLASTS
-58 LFDTPR
+58 LFDAPR
-64 RLGRLDRTNE
+64 RLARLDRANE

-89 VDERDDDEGRAD
+89 VDERDDDVGRSD
-101 TLMVATVDPKQKQ
+101 TLMLATVDPKQKQ
-114 VSLLSIPRDTRA
+114 VSLLSIPRDTRT
-126 LLQGSYDKINSAYAY
+126 LIQGSYDKINSAYAY

-207 PGMQHMDGITAMSY
+207 PGMQHMDGVTAMSY

-233 IARQQRFMSA
+233 IARQQRFMRA
-243 VMDKVTSPAIVTKLP
+243 VMEKVTSPAIVTRLP

-276 LLELAGSMKEAQGN
+276 ILELAGSIKEAQGN
-290 GLLAEMLPGRPLYID
+290 GLRAEMLPGRPLYID

-319 RLASTLGITMSP
+319 RLASTLGITMSQ
-331 KARSE
+331 KARAE

-359 TSLGRPSGRR
+359 TSLGRPDRRSGGASASSAAGRTSPSGTGTLR
-369 GSSPSTRPSPVGPRT
+369 GSG
-384 PAAGSPSLPKL
+384 AASA
-395 DPSRRSDTS
+395 RSAEDTA
-404 PGHDEAAE
+404 GAE
-412 PTASP
+412 
-417 HREEVVSET
+417 RSES
-426 ERTDGGN
+426 EDNSSGN
-433 QPAATPSP
+433 SSA

-446 TELEGSGPRPGA
+446 ANPEGSGPRPGT

-464 PGDREDDAP
+464 PGDSDDEASAGPITPEAPARPVAPSAP
-473 AAPSAPEAPS
+473 AAPSMTNS
-483 RPAAPAAP
+483 
-491 TAPSMKSGGKGQ
+491 GKGR

>member
-1 MNLYAIFQWK
+1 M
-11 EVIRLRRTNRYSRR
+11 V
-25 EKRKKNRHIW
+25 
-35 VWLLMALAFF
+35 LAFF

-58 LFDTPR
+58 LFDAPR
-64 RLGRLDRTNE
+64 RLARLDRANE

-89 VDERDDDEGRAD
+89 VDERDDDVGRSD
-101 TLMVATVDPKQKQ
+101 TLMLATVDPKQKQ
-114 VSLLSIPRDTRA
+114 VSLLSIPRDTRT
-126 LLQGSYDKINSAYAY
+126 LIQGSYDKINSAYAY

-207 PGMQHMDGITAMSY
+207 PGMQHMDGVTAMSY

-233 IARQQRFMSA
+233 IARQQRFMRA
-243 VMDKVTSPAIVTKLP
+243 VMEKVTSPAIVARLP

-276 LLELAGSMKEAQGN
+276 ILELAGSIKEAQGN
-290 GLLAEMLPGRPLYID
+290 GLRAEMLPGRPLYID

-319 RLASTLGITMSP
+319 RLASTLGITMSQ
-331 KARSE
+331 KARAE

-347 IPSTAREVPPGD
+347 IPRTAREVPPGD
-359 TSLGRPSGRR
+359 TSLGRPDRRSGAGASSAAGRTSPSGTGTLR
-369 GSSPSTRPSPVGPRT
+369 GSG
-384 PAAGSPSLPKL
+384 AASA
-395 DPSRRSDTS
+395 RSAEDTA
-404 PGHDEAAE
+404 GAE
-412 PTASP
+412 
-417 HREEVVSET
+417 RSES
-426 ERTDGGN
+426 EDNSSGN
-433 QPAATPSP
+433 SSA

-446 TELEGSGPRPGA
+446 ANPEGSGPRPGT

-464 PGDREDDAP
+464 PGDSDDEAPAGTITPEAPARPVAPSAP
-473 AAPSAPEAPS
+473 AAPSMTNS
-483 RPAAPAAP
+483 
-491 TAPSMKSGGKGQ
+491 GKGR

>member
-1 MNLYAIFQWK
+1 M
-11 EVIRLRRTNRYSRR
+11 V
-25 EKRKKNRHIW
+25 
-35 VWLLMALAFF
+35 LAFF

-58 LFDTPR
+58 LFDAPR
-64 RLGRLDRTNE
+64 RLARLDRANE

-89 VDERDDDEGRAD
+89 VDERDDDVGRSD
-101 TLMVATVDPKQKQ
+101 TLMLATVDPKQKQ
-114 VSLLSIPRDTRA
+114 VSLLSIPRDTRT
-126 LLQGSYDKINSAYAY
+126 LIQGSYDKINSAYAY

-207 PGMQHMDGITAMSY
+207 PGMQHMDGVTAMSY

-233 IARQQRFMSA
+233 IARQQRFMRA
-243 VMDKVTSPAIVTKLP
+243 VMEKVTSPAIVTRLP

-276 LLELAGSMKEAQGN
+276 ILELAGSIKEAQGN
-290 GLLAEMLPGRPLYID
+290 GLRAEMLPGRPLYID

-319 RLASTLGITMSP
+319 RLASTLGITMSQ
-331 KARSE
+331 KARAE

-359 TSLGRPSGRR
+359 TSLGRPDRRSGGASASSAAGRTSPSGTGTLR
-369 GSSPSTRPSPVGPRT
+369 GSG
-384 PAAGSPSLPKL
+384 AASA
-395 DPSRRSDTS
+395 RSAEDTA
-404 PGHDEAAE
+404 GME
-412 PTASP
+412 
-417 HREEVVSET
+417 RSES
-426 ERTDGGN
+426 EDNSSGN
-433 QPAATPSP
+433 SSA

-446 TELEGSGPRPGA
+446 ANPEGSGPRPGT

-464 PGDREDDAP
+464 PGDSDDEASAGPITPEAPARPVAPSAP
-473 AAPSAPEAPS
+473 AAPSMTNS
-483 RPAAPAAP
+483 
-491 TAPSMKSGGKGQ
+491 GKGR

>member
-1 MNLYAIFQWK
+1 M
-11 EVIRLRRTNRYSRR
+11 V
-25 EKRKKNRHIW
+25 
-35 VWLLMALAFF
+35 LAFL
-45 AAVGAGAFLASTS
+45 AAVGAGAFIASTS
-58 LFDTPR
+58 FFDAPR
-64 RLGRLDRTNE
+64 RLGRPERDNE

-89 VDERDDDEGRAD
+89 VDERDDDVGRSD

-126 LLQGSYDKINSAYAY
+126 LIDESYDKINSAYTY
-141 GGWKLTRDVVEDLL
+141 GGWRLTRDAVEDLL

-163 LVNTR
+163 LINTR

-207 PGMQHMDGITAMSY
+207 PGMQHMDGVTAMSY
-221 VRYRDEE
+221 VRYRDED

-233 IARQQRFMSA
+233 IARQQRFMRA
-243 VMDKVTSPAIVTKLP
+243 VMDKVTSPAIITKLP

-290 GLLAEMLPGRPLYID
+290 GLRAEMLPGRPLYID

-347 IPSTAREVPPGD
+347 IPSTAREVPPED

-369 GSSPSTRPSPVGPRT
+369 TPSPLPSTRPSPAEPLSPTTGR
-384 PAAGSPSLPKL
+384 PSLPDA
-395 DPSRRSDTS
+395 DPTRRSGPL
-404 PGHDEAAE
+404 PGRDEAAE
-412 PTASP
+412 PLASP
-417 HREEVVSET
+417 HHEEAGRET
-426 ERTDGGN
+426 ERTEEDR
-433 QPAATPSP
+433 QPAAAP

-446 TELEGSGPRPGA
+446 AEPEGSGPRPGA

-464 PGDREDDAP
+464 PSDHEDAAP
-473 AAPSAPEAPS
+473 AAPTVPETPS
-483 RPAAPAAP
+483 PPTAPAAP
-491 TAPSMKSGGKGQ
+491 TAPSMKNSGKGQ

>member
-1 MNLYAIFQWK
+1 M
-11 EVIRLRRTNRYSRR
+11 V
-25 EKRKKNRHIW
+25 
-35 VWLLMALAFF
+35 LAFF

-58 LFDTPR
+58 LFDAPR
-64 RLGRLDRTNE
+64 RLARLDRANE

-89 VDERDDDEGRAD
+89 VDERDDDVGRSD
-101 TLMVATVDPKQKQ
+101 TLMLATVDPKQKQ
-114 VSLLSIPRDTRA
+114 VSLLSIPRDTRT
-126 LLQGSYDKINSAYAY
+126 LIQGSYDKINSAYAY

-207 PGMQHMDGITAMSY
+207 PGMQHMDGVTAMSY

-233 IARQQRFMSA
+233 IARQQRFMRA
-243 VMDKVTSPAIVTKLP
+243 VMEKVTSPAIVTRLP

-276 LLELAGSMKEAQGN
+276 ILELAGSIKEAQGN
-290 GLLAEMLPGRPLYID
+290 GLRAEMLPGRPLYID

-319 RLASTLGITMSP
+319 RLASTLGITMSQ
-331 KARSE
+331 KARAE

-359 TSLGRPSGRR
+359 TSLGRPDRRSGGASASSAAGRTSPSGTGTLR
-369 GSSPSTRPSPVGPRT
+369 GSG
-384 PAAGSPSLPKL
+384 AAS
-395 DPSRRSDTS
+395 SRSSEDTAGAERS
-404 PGHDEAAE
+404 E
-412 PTASP
+412 
-417 HREEVVSET
+417 SE
-426 ERTDGGN
+426 DNSSGN
-433 QPAATPSP
+433 SSA

-446 TELEGSGPRPGA
+446 ANPEGSGPRPGT

-464 PGDREDDAP
+464 PGDSDDEAPARTITPEAPARPVAPSAP
-473 AAPSAPEAPS
+473 AAPSMTNS
-483 RPAAPAAP
+483 
-491 TAPSMKSGGKGQ
+491 GKGR

>member
-1 MNLYAIFQWK
+1 M
-11 EVIRLRRTNRYSRR
+11 V
-25 EKRKKNRHIW
+25 
-35 VWLLMALAFF
+35 LAFF

-58 LFDTPR
+58 LFDAPR
-64 RLGRLDRTNE
+64 RLARLDRANE

-89 VDERDDDEGRAD
+89 VDERDDDVGRSD
-101 TLMVATVDPKQKQ
+101 TLMLATVDPKQKQ
-114 VSLLSIPRDTRA
+114 VSLLSIPRDTRT
-126 LLQGSYDKINSAYAY
+126 LIQGSYDKINSAYAY

-207 PGMQHMDGITAMSY
+207 PGMQHMDGVTAMSY

-233 IARQQRFMSA
+233 IARQQRFMRA
-243 VMDKVTSPAIVTKLP
+243 VMEKVTSPAIVTRLP

-276 LLELAGSMKEAQGN
+276 ILELAGSIKEAQGN
-290 GLLAEMLPGRPLYID
+290 GLRAEMLPGRPLYID

-319 RLASTLGITMSP
+319 RLASTLGITMTQ
-331 KARSE
+331 KARAE
-336 MEREQREYEAS
+336 IEREQREYEAS

-359 TSLGRPSGRR
+359 TSLGRPDRRSGGASASSAAGRTSPSGTGTLR
-369 GSSPSTRPSPVGPRT
+369 GSG
-384 PAAGSPSLPKL
+384 AAS
-395 DPSRRSDTS
+395 SRSAEDTA
-404 PGHDEAAE
+404 G
-412 PTASP
+412 
-417 HREEVVSET
+417 T
-426 ERTDGGN
+426 ERSESEDNSSGN
-433 QPAATPSP
+433 SSA

-446 TELEGSGPRPGA
+446 ANPEGSGPRPGT

-464 PGDREDDAP
+464 PGDSDDEAPAGTITPEAPARPVAPSAP
-473 AAPSAPEAPS
+473 AAPSM
-483 RPAAPAAP
+483 
-491 TAPSMKSGGKGQ
+491 TNSGTGR

>member
-1 MNLYAIFQWK
+1 M
-11 EVIRLRRTNRYSRR
+11 V
-25 EKRKKNRHIW
+25 
-35 VWLLMALAFF
+35 LAFF

-58 LFDTPR
+58 LFDAPR
-64 RLGRLDRTNE
+64 RLARLDRGNE

-89 VDERDDDEGRAD
+89 VDERDDDVGRSD
-101 TLMVATVDPKQKQ
+101 TLMLATVDPKQKQ
-114 VSLLSIPRDTRA
+114 VSLLSIPRDTRT
-126 LLQGSYDKINSAYAY
+126 LIQGSYDKINSAYAY

-207 PGMQHMDGITAMSY
+207 PGMQHMDGVTAMSY

-233 IARQQRFMSA
+233 IARQQRFMRA
-243 VMDKVTSPAIVTKLP
+243 VMEKVTSPAIVTRLP

-276 LLELAGSMKEAQGN
+276 ILELAGSIKEAQGN
-290 GLLAEMLPGRPLYID
+290 GLRAEMLPGRPLYID

-319 RLASTLGITMSP
+319 RLASTLGITMSQ
-331 KARSE
+331 KARAE

-359 TSLGRPSGRR
+359 TSLGRPDRRSGGASASSAAGRTSPSGTGTLR
-369 GSSPSTRPSPVGPRT
+369 GSG
-384 PAAGSPSLPKL
+384 AAS
-395 DPSRRSDTS
+395 SRSSEDTAGAERS
-404 PGHDEAAE
+404 E
-412 PTASP
+412 
-417 HREEVVSET
+417 SE
-426 ERTDGGN
+426 DNSSGN
-433 QPAATPSP
+433 SSA

-446 TELEGSGPRPGA
+446 ANPEGSGPRPGT

-464 PGDREDDAP
+464 PGDSDDEAPAGTITPEAPARPVAPSAP
-473 AAPSAPEAPS
+473 AAPSMTNS
-483 RPAAPAAP
+483 
-491 TAPSMKSGGKGQ
+491 GKGR

>member
-1 MNLYAIFQWK
+1 M
-11 EVIRLRRTNRYSRR
+11 V
-25 EKRKKNRHIW
+25 
-35 VWLLMALAFF
+35 LAFF

-58 LFDTPR
+58 LFDAPR
-64 RLGRLDRTNE
+64 RLARLDRANE

-89 VDERDDDEGRAD
+89 VDERDDDVGRSD
-101 TLMVATVDPKQKQ
+101 TLMLATVDPKQKQ
-114 VSLLSIPRDTRA
+114 VSLLSIPRDTRT
-126 LLQGSYDKINSAYAY
+126 LIQGSYDKINSAYAY

-207 PGMQHMDGITAMSY
+207 PGMQHMDGVTAMSY

-233 IARQQRFMSA
+233 IARQQRFMRA
-243 VMDKVTSPAIVTKLP
+243 VMEKVTSPAIVTRLP

-276 LLELAGSMKEAQGN
+276 ILELAGSIKEAQGN
-290 GLLAEMLPGRPLYID
+290 GLRAEMLPGRPLYID

-319 RLASTLGITMSP
+319 RLASTLGITMSQ
-331 KARSE
+331 KARAE

-359 TSLGRPSGRR
+359 TSLGRPDRRSGGASASSAAGRTSPSGTGTLR
-369 GSSPSTRPSPVGPRT
+369 GSG
-384 PAAGSPSLPKL
+384 AAS
-395 DPSRRSDTS
+395 SRSSEDTAGAERS
-404 PGHDEAAE
+404 E
-412 PTASP
+412 
-417 HREEVVSET
+417 SE
-426 ERTDGGN
+426 DNSSGN
-433 QPAATPSP
+433 SSA

-446 TELEGSGPRPGA
+446 ANPEGSGPRPGT

-464 PGDREDDAP
+464 PGDSDDEAPAGTITPEAPARPVAPSAP
-473 AAPSAPEAPS
+473 AAPSMTNS
-483 RPAAPAAP
+483 
-491 TAPSMKSGGKGQ
+491 GKGR

>member
-1 MNLYAIFQWK
+1 M
-11 EVIRLRRTNRYSRR
+11 V
-25 EKRKKNRHIW
+25 
-35 VWLLMALAFF
+35 LAFF

-58 LFDTPR
+58 LFDAPR
-64 RLGRLDRTNE
+64 RLARLDRANE

-89 VDERDDDEGRAD
+89 VDERDDDVGRSD
-101 TLMVATVDPKQKQ
+101 TLMLATVDPKQKQ
-114 VSLLSIPRDTRA
+114 VSLLSIPRDTRT
-126 LLQGSYDKINSAYAY
+126 LIQGSYDKINSAYAY

-207 PGMQHMDGITAMSY
+207 PGMQHMDGVTAMSY

-233 IARQQRFMSA
+233 IARQQRFMRA
-243 VMDKVTSPAIVTKLP
+243 VMEKVTSPAIVTRLP

-276 LLELAGSMKEAQGN
+276 ILELAGSIKEAQGN
-290 GLLAEMLPGRPLYID
+290 GLRAEMLPGRPLYID

-319 RLASTLGITMSP
+319 RLASTLGITMSQ
-331 KARSE
+331 KARAE

-359 TSLGRPSGRR
+359 TSLGWPDRRSGGASASSAAGRTSPSGTGTLR
-369 GSSPSTRPSPVGPRT
+369 GSG
-384 PAAGSPSLPKL
+384 AAS
-395 DPSRRSDTS
+395 SRSAEDTA
-404 PGHDEAAE
+404 G
-412 PTASP
+412 
-417 HREEVVSET
+417 T
-426 ERTDGGN
+426 ERSESEDNSSGN
-433 QPAATPSP
+433 SSA

-446 TELEGSGPRPGA
+446 ANPEGSGPRPGT

-464 PGDREDDAP
+464 PGDSDDEAPAGTITPEAPARPVAPSAP
-473 AAPSAPEAPS
+473 AAPSMTNS
-483 RPAAPAAP
+483 
-491 TAPSMKSGGKGQ
+491 GKGR

>member
-1 MNLYAIFQWK
+1 M
-11 EVIRLRRTNRYSRR
+11 V
-25 EKRKKNRHIW
+25 
-35 VWLLMALAFF
+35 LAFF

-58 LFDTPR
+58 LFDAPR
-64 RLGRLDRTNE
+64 RLARLDRGNE

-89 VDERDDDEGRAD
+89 VDERDDDVGRSD
-101 TLMVATVDPKQKQ
+101 TLMLATVDPKQKQ
-114 VSLLSIPRDTRA
+114 VSLLSIPRDTRT
-126 LLQGSYDKINSAYAY
+126 LIQGSYDKINSAYAY

-207 PGMQHMDGITAMSY
+207 PGMQHMDGVTAMSY

-233 IARQQRFMSA
+233 IARQQRFMRA
-243 VMDKVTSPAIVTKLP
+243 VMEKVTSPAIVTRLP

-276 LLELAGSMKEAQGN
+276 ILELAGSIKEAQGN
-290 GLLAEMLPGRPLYID
+290 GLRAEMLPGRPLYID

-319 RLASTLGITMSP
+319 RLASTLGITMSQ
-331 KARSE
+331 KARAE

-359 TSLGRPSGRR
+359 TSLGRPDRRSGGASASSAAGRTSPSGTGTLR
-369 GSSPSTRPSPVGPRT
+369 GSG
-384 PAAGSPSLPKL
+384 AAS
-395 DPSRRSDTS
+395 SRSAEDTA
-404 PGHDEAAE
+404 G
-412 PTASP
+412 
-417 HREEVVSET
+417 T
-426 ERTDGGN
+426 ERSESEDNSSGN
-433 QPAATPSP
+433 SSA

-446 TELEGSGPRPGA
+446 ANPEGSGPRPGT

-464 PGDREDDAP
+464 PGDSDDEASAGTITPEAPARPVAPSAP
-473 AAPSAPEAPS
+473 AAPSMTNS
-483 RPAAPAAP
+483 
-491 TAPSMKSGGKGQ
+491 GKGR